1 MKKNCLLYTMLFST
15 LCMGTAM
22 TSCSLDEVDYV
33 DVDKNG
39 YMKEARDAENVLL
52 GVYQAGISDGAYGM
66 NLSFYLNMGTDCE
79 QVEGST
85 TENWRIVPTNAY
97 PTTQSDIQSTWQAL
111 YTGVYRANDFMER
124 LSVDMNSFET
134 QGDKNLAA
142 IYLAEARSL
151 RALYYFEL
159 VRRFG
164 NIPLMTSAAMSEQHP
179 STFVQADPVD
189 VYKLIESDL
198 KYAIDILPYATDDTY
213 RDSND
218 FRFSKGAAMGLLAK
232 VYATWAGYPLQDT
245 SKWELAANVA
255 GQLIKTGK
263 HDLLPDF
270 ETLWYNTCNGV
281 WDPTESLI
289 EISFYSPTYSAS
301 SDPVGRIGKWNG
313 VRATQIAGVRG
324 RCAANEKVVHTFVLQ
339 WRDEDGVGPSKPE
352 ADTKT
357 SGMDWRRPLSIA
369 NYQYTDDGKTLLTKG
384 EKETE
389 QTAIA
394 DDLDPTKEVKAKGS
408 YTPAKWDTEKYV
420 EDANYL
426 VNQDKSNINWYILRY
441 ADVLLLYAEALNEWH
456 KAPTAE
462 AYEAVNMV
470 RRRGFGLP
478 VNTASS
484 VADLPTGLSYEDFQ
498 QTVRDE
504 RSYEL
509 AFEGHRRQDLIR
521 WGIYYETIRATAQDM
536 ANWCDNGARYYICA
550 SYTQKNKHE
559 LLPIPQRDI
568 DLMTRYEQNP
578 GW

>member
-1 MKKNCLLYTMLFST
+1 MKKNLLYTMLFST

-33 DVDKNG
+33 DVEKNG
-39 YMKEARDAENVLL
+39 YMKEARDAEIVLL
-52 GVYQAGISDGAYGM
+52 GVYQAGAVDGAYGM

-97 PTTQSDIQSTWQAL
+97 PTTQADIQDTWEAL
-111 YTGVYRANDFMER
+111 YTGIYRANDFMER

-134 QGDKNLAA
+134 QKDKNLAA

-339 WRDEDGVGPSKPE
+339 WRDEDGVGPSKHE

-369 NYQYTDDGKTLLTKG
+369 NYQYTDDGKALLTKG
-384 EKETE
+384 EKDTE

-408 YTPAKWDTEKYV
+408 YTPAKWDIEKYT
-420 EDANYL
+420 ESANRL
-426 VNQDKSNINWYILRY
+426 INDDKSNVNWYVLRY
-441 ADVLLLYAEALNEWH
+441 ADVLLLYAEALNE
-456 KAPTAE
+456 ANNGPTDE
-462 AYEAVNMV
+462 AYSAINKVIQRAYGDNSRNLSGLDYAGFRDAV
-470 RRRGFGLP
+470 RK
-478 VNTASS
+478 
-484 VADLPTGLSYEDFQ
+484 
-498 QTVRDE
+498 E
-504 RSYEL
+504 RAYEL
-509 AFEGHRRQDLIR
+509 AFEGHRRMDLVR
-521 WGIYYETIRATAQDM
+521 WGIYYETIQDTYKKM
-536 ANWCDNGARYYICA
+536 KDWGGSDANYVVAE
-550 SYTQKNKHE
+550 YTEKGKHE
-559 LLPIPQRDI
+559 LCPIPQRDM
-568 DLMTRYEQNP
+568 DLCKQFKQNSK
-578 GW
+578 W

>member
-339 WRDEDGVGPSKPE
+339 WRDEDGVGPSKHE

-369 NYQYTDDGKTLLTKG
+369 NYQYTDDGKALLTKG
-384 EKETE
+384 EKDTE

-408 YTPAKWDTEKYV
+408 YTPAKWDIEKYT
-420 EDANYL
+420 ESANRL
-426 VNQDKSNINWYILRY
+426 INDDKSNVNWYVLRY
-441 ADVLLLYAEALNEWH
+441 
-456 KAPTAE
+456 
-462 AYEAVNMV
+462 
-470 RRRGFGLP
+470 
-478 VNTASS
+478 
-484 VADLPTGLSYEDFQ
+484 
-498 QTVRDE
+498 
-504 RSYEL
+504 
-509 AFEGHRRQDLIR
+509 
-521 WGIYYETIRATAQDM
+521 
-536 ANWCDNGARYYICA
+536 
-550 SYTQKNKHE
+550 
-559 LLPIPQRDI
+559 
-568 DLMTRYEQNP
+568 
-578 GW
+578 

>member
-1 MKKNCLLYTMLFST
+1 MKKNLLYTMLFST

-33 DVDKNG
+33 DVEKNG
-39 YMKEARDAENVLL
+39 YMKEARDAEIVLL
-52 GVYQAGISDGAYGM
+52 GVYQAGAVDGAYGM

-97 PTTQSDIQSTWQAL
+97 PTTQADIQDTWEAL
-111 YTGVYRANDFMER
+111 YTGIYRANDFMER

-134 QGDKNLAA
+134 QKDKNLAA

-339 WRDEDGVGPSKPE
+339 WRDEDGVGPSKHE

-369 NYQYTDDGKTLLTKG
+369 NYQYTDDGKALLTKG
-384 EKETE
+384 EKDTE

-408 YTPAKWDTEKYV
+408 YTPAKWDIEKYT
-420 EDANYL
+420 ESANRL
-426 VNQDKSNINWYILRY
+426 INDDKSNVNWYVLRY
-441 ADVLLLYAEALNEWH
+441 ADVLLLYAEALNE
-456 KAPTAE
+456 ANNGPTEE
-462 AYEAVNMV
+462 AYSAINKVIQRAYGDNSRNLSGLDYAGFRDAV
-470 RRRGFGLP
+470 RK
-478 VNTASS
+478 
-484 VADLPTGLSYEDFQ
+484 
-498 QTVRDE
+498 E
-504 RSYEL
+504 RAYEL
-509 AFEGHRRQDLIR
+509 AFEGHRRMDLVR
-521 WGIYYETIRATAQDM
+521 WGIYYETIQDTYKKM
-536 ANWCDNGARYYICA
+536 KDWGGSDANYVVAE
-550 SYTQKNKHE
+550 YTEKGKHE
-559 LLPIPQRDI
+559 LCPIPQRDM
-568 DLMTRYEQNP
+568 DLCKQFKQNSK
-578 GW
+578 W

>member
-1 MKKNCLLYTMLFST
+1 MKKNLLYTMLFST

-33 DVDKNG
+33 DVEKNG
-39 YMKEARDAENVLL
+39 YMKEARDAEIVLL
-52 GVYQAGISDGAYGM
+52 GVYQAGAVDGAYGM

-97 PTTQSDIQSTWQAL
+97 PTTQADIQDTWEAL
-111 YTGVYRANDFMER
+111 YTGIYRANDFMER
-124 LSVDMNSFET
+124 LSVAMNSFET
-134 QGDKNLAA
+134 QKDKNLAA

-179 STFVQADPVD
+179 STFVQADPVK
-189 VYKLIESDL
+189 VYEFIEADL

-232 VYATWAGYPLQDT
+232 VYATWAGYPVQDA
-245 SKWELAANVA
+245 SKWELAADVA
-255 GQLIKTGK
+255 GKLIKTGK

-339 WRDEDGVGPSKPE
+339 WRDEDGVGPSKHE

-369 NYQYTDDGKTLLTKG
+369 NYQYTDDGKALLTKG
-384 EKETE
+384 EKDTA

-408 YTPAKWDTEKYV
+408 YTPAKWDIEKYT
-420 EDANYL
+420 ESANRL
-426 VNQDKSNINWYILRY
+426 INDDKSNVNWYVLRY
-441 ADVLLLYAEALNEWH
+441 ADVLLLYAEALNE
-456 KAPTAE
+456 ANNGPTDE
-462 AYEAVNMV
+462 AYSAINKVIQRAYGDNSHNLSGLDYAGFRDAV
-470 RRRGFGLP
+470 RK
-478 VNTASS
+478 
-484 VADLPTGLSYEDFQ
+484 
-498 QTVRDE
+498 E
-504 RSYEL
+504 RAYEL
-509 AFEGHRRQDLIR
+509 AFEGHRRMDLVR
-521 WGIYYETIRATAQDM
+521 WGIYYETIQDTYKKM
-536 ANWCDNGARYYICA
+536 KDWGGSDANYVVAE
-550 SYTQKNKHE
+550 YTEKGKHE
-559 LLPIPQRDI
+559 LCPIPQRDM
-568 DLMTRYEQNP
+568 DLCKQFKQNP
-578 GW
+578 KW